1 MVKLHHLSYNQNMS
15 IFGKKVGIDLGT
27 ANSIVFVEGE
37 GIVLME
43 PTVVAID
50 VTKYTVIAVGQQA
63 KEMIGKT
70 PDNIVAKRP
79 LRSGVIADSRVTQA
93 LLKYFLN
100 KALGTS
106 KLFKPE
112 IMISV
117 PAGITS
123 VEERAVLKAAMGA
136 GARKVSLLPEPL
148 LAALGAG
155 LPIETSSGNMIV
167 NLGGGTAEIA
177 VISLDGIVEFNSLR
191 VAGDALNEA
200 IIAYMRRRRGILVG
214 EQTAESIKMKIGS
227 AIKVEN
233 PKQMEIK
240 GRDVAG
246 GMPKS
251 IKIDSNEVAE
261 ALKLPLSK
269 IISAIKEVLEKTP
282 PELAADIIDRGM
294 VMSGGTSLLRN
305 LDKLFSKA
313 TGVPAHVADEPMY
326 CVAKGTGIALDL
338 IASGQRV
345 FTKEVTS

>member
-1 MVKLHHLSYNQNMS
+1 MS
-15 IFGKKVGIDLGT
+15 IFGRKVGIDLGT

-50 VTKYTVIAVGQQA
+50 VNKFTVIAVGQQA

-79 LRSGVIADSRVTQA
+79 LRSGVIADSRVTEA

-112 IMISV
+112 VMISV

-123 VEERAVLKAAMGA
+123 VEERAVLKAAFGA
-136 GARKVSLLPEPL
+136 GARKVNLLPEPL

-200 IIAYMRRRRGILVG
+200 IIAYMRRRRGILIG
-214 EQTAESIKMKIGS
+214 EQSAEAIKMKIGS

-233 PKQMEIK
+233 PKYMEIK

-251 IKIDSNEVAE
+251 LKIDSNEVAE

-269 IISAIKEVLEKTP
+269 IIASIKEVLERTP

-294 VMSGGTSLLRN
+294 VMSGGTSLLKN
-305 LDKLFSKA
+305 LDKLFARA
-313 TGVPAHVADEPMY
+313 TGVPAHVADEPLF
-326 CVAKGTGIALDL
+326 CVAKGTGMALEL
-338 IASGQRV
+338 ISSGDRV
-345 FTKEVTS
+345 FTKELSN